1 MIDSAVK
8 TKTGKEN
15 IKAYE
20 HCDDIPFPILH
31 FKELQRNHK
40 IYKYAT
46 EYITL
51 DTETS
56 KKGVIDK
63 DTGEYTVLNGWV
75 YQWAMKLHNTYIY
88 GRKPSQIIDT
98 MTRIAEHYKLTDK
111 KRILIFIHNMPYDY
125 QYLKWYFAQYDPTMQ
140 VFAIDN
146 HHTIKI
152 DL

>member
-1 MIDSAVK
+1 MIESAVK

-56 KKGVIDK
+56 KSGQIDEELHVYMKCVI
-63 DTGEYTVLNGWV
+63 
-75 YQWAMKLHNTYIY
+75 I
-88 GRKPSQIIDT
+88 S
-98 MTRIAEHYKLTDK
+98 
-111 KRILIFIHNMPYDY
+111 
-125 QYLKWYFAQYDPTMQ
+125 
-140 VFAIDN
+140 
-146 HHTIKI
+146 
-152 DL
+152 